1 MKNTT
6 LGYIEKDGKYLM
18 LHRIKKIND
27 MNHDKW
33 IGIGGKVEPG
43 ESPHECM
50 VREAYEETGLTLNN
64 PRYRGLITFISNEY
78 EQEIMHLYTATDFSG
93 TLNENCNEGVL
104 EWIDKDKIFDLP
116 SWEGDKIFLQLLR
129 NEERFFSLKLVYE
142 DDKLVENKLDI

>member
-142 DDKLVENKLDI
+142 GDKLVENKLDI